1 MKRSDIDDRIIEL
14 LSGKGRLPL
23 TAAEIGSR
31 LKLPSGLKK
40 RLQKTLNGMAAR
52 GAIVCIKNGRY
63 LIGKPADLVA
73 GRLTVVRSGN
83 GFVKPNEA
91 GDDVFVAARNMGT
104 ALPSDQVLVRLE
116 PTRGGRDGDRLAGKV
131 IRILKRSRNDI
142 VGTLTS
148 TGRFLNVVPIDPI
161 YTHSFYVPNKGGAEI
176 GDRVVVRF
184 AEWKNKH
191 VSPEAEVVEV
201 LGAPDSPSVDTLSI
215 IRHHNLRDE
224 FPPEVVSEAGA
235 VSARV
240 NEPGSRL
247 DLRDEYILTID
258 PERSRDFDDA
268 LSLGTDETGNRVLGI
283 HIADVS
289 HFVEEGSA
297 LDREALS
304 RGNSVYLPDKVLPML
319 PEQLS
324 NGVCSLKPDT
334 DRLAFSVFLTLDP
347 RGKVLSQRF
356 AKTWIRSKLRLTY
369 QQVLGCIGEGKETR
383 GRIRLPRE
391 AVVLLRKLHQ
401 TAQQFRKG
409 RFARYA
415 LNLDVPECEVVMDG
429 DGVMTGIRVVDNDVS
444 HQLVE
449 ECMVAANE
457 AVAAELRRQHVTTI
471 ARFHD
476 KPKIHK
482 IEELTDLLVQ
492 MGYAPGNLN
501 QRRVLAGF
509 LKKVEND
516 PLAHHVRVAVLKSM
530 NRAVYSAIDRGHY
543 GLAKTDYTHF
553 TSPIRRY
560 TDLVVHRQLAALV
573 STGDK
578 GAYSKRTLL
587 AVALNC
593 TDTEGVATQAER
605 ALIEIKKYRFLESE
619 LKAERQ
625 ETYEAVVV
633 SVLNFGMF
641 VELSQLQVQGL
652 VAASAMSDRFVSFNR
667 KKQTLRAG
675 NKTYNVGMSV
685 NVYVTDVDFDGR
697 RIDFGLA

>member
-1 MKRSDIDDRIIEL
+1 
-14 LSGKGRLPL
+14 
-23 TAAEIGSR
+23 
-31 LKLPSGLKK
+31 
-40 RLQKTLNGMAAR
+40 
-52 GAIVCIKNGRY
+52 
-63 LIGKPADLVA
+63 
-73 GRLTVVRSGN
+73 
-83 GFVKPNEA
+83 
-91 GDDVFVAARNMGT
+91 
-104 ALPSDQVLVRLE
+104 
-116 PTRGGRDGDRLAGKV
+116 
-131 IRILKRSRNDI
+131 
-142 VGTLTS
+142 
-148 TGRFLNVVPIDPI
+148 
-161 YTHSFYVPNKGGAEI
+161 
-176 GDRVVVRF
+176 
-184 AEWKNKH
+184 
-191 VSPEAEVVEV
+191 
-201 LGAPDSPSVDTLSI
+201 
-215 IRHHNLRDE
+215 
-224 FPPEVVSEAGA
+224 
-235 VSARV
+235 
-240 NEPGSRL
+240 
-247 DLRDEYILTID
+247 
-258 PERSRDFDDA
+258 
-268 LSLGTDETGNRVLGI
+268 
-283 HIADVS
+283 
-289 HFVEEGSA
+289 
-297 LDREALS
+297 
-304 RGNSVYLPDKVLPML
+304 L

-369 QQVLGCIGEGKETR
+369 QEVLGCIGEGKETR

-409 RFARYA
+409 RFARHA

-429 DGVMTGIRVVDNDVS
+429 EGVMTGIRVVENDVS

-457 AVAAELRRQHVTTI
+457 AVAAELKRQHVTTI

-476 KPKIHK
+476 KPKVHK

-509 LKKVEND
+509 LKKIENE
-516 PLAHHVRVAVLKSM
+516 PLAHHARVAVLKSM
-530 NRAVYSAIDRGHY
+530 NRAVYSAMDSGHY
-543 GLAKTDYTHF
+543 GLAKTNYTHF

-578 GAYSKRTLL
+578 SVYSKRELS
-587 AVALNC
+587 AVAQSC

-605 ALIEIKKYRFLESE
+605 SLIEIKKYRFLEGE
-619 LKAERQ
+619 LKAERR

-641 VELSQLQVQGL
+641 VELTQLQVQGL

-675 NKTYNVGMSV
+675 TKTYRVGMSV
-685 NVYVTDVDFDGR
+685 HVHVTDVDFDSR